1 MATRW
6 AKRFVY
12 ETFAVGFIPIPFA
25 DAPIIASSQVTMIAK
40 ITSIF
45 GISYD
50 LALMTSI
57 FGAMAGIGGA
67 VVTGRALTTNLLKMV
82 PGAGFLITG
91 DISGSTAA
99 SLTFTMAKI
108 YISALKEVSQRE
120 YQGETIM
127 PEEIKR
133 LVEAEIKKYMTRKK
147 S

>member
-1 MATRW
+1 
-6 AKRFVY
+6 
-12 ETFAVGFIPIPFA
+12 
-25 DAPIIASSQVTMIAK
+25 
-40 ITSIF
+40 
-45 GISYD
+45 
-50 LALMTSI
+50 
-57 FGAMAGIGGA
+57 
-67 VVTGRALTTNLLKMV
+67 MV

-91 DISGSTAA
+91 AISGSTAA

-133 LVEAEIKKYMTRKK
+133 LVEAEIKKYMTGKK